1 MAVVNNS
8 SQLVVNTYSSQE
20 VFEKA
25 KAQGKVNDN
34 EIHLIEGEDVDIE
47 ALSNAD
53 IEEILK
59 NL

>member
-34 EIHLIEGEDVDIE
+34 EMHLIEGEDVDIE